1 MNRVVS
7 ISTTAGLVCGV
18 RALFWAWALTE
29 FGFLAQVLYACAS
42 VIGRWWGG
50 RGVGG
55 GQLALVV
62 RYGDPGLRQVAAF
75 IMQLRAA
82 HVCMRVCAM
91 LCGLS
96 LQPPSHRLLAAGG
109 LSSCVYIM

>member
-1 MNRVVS
+1 M
-7 ISTTAGLVCGV
+7 
-18 RALFWAWALTE
+18 
-29 FGFLAQVLYACAS
+29 
-42 VIGRWWGG
+42 
-50 RGVGG
+50 
-55 GQLALVV
+55 ALVV
-62 RYGDPGLRQVAAF
+62 PYGDPGLRQVAAF

-109 LSSCVYIM
+109 LSTCVYIM

>member
-7 ISTTAGLVCGV
+7 ISTTDGLVCGV

-42 VIGRWWGG
+42 VIGRCG

-55 GQLALVV
+55 VSW
-62 RYGDPGLRQVAAF
+62 
-75 IMQLRAA
+75 
-82 HVCMRVCAM
+82 HS
-91 LCGLS
+91 LCGMVT
-96 LQPPSHRLLAAGG
+96 PGFAKWRPLLC
-109 LSSCVYIM
+109 S